1 MPGCLESSEE
11 RPSNFDCNRKGWM
24 PNPARQLCGEFC
36 FYRARRFAVALAV
49 TLFDRTG
56 LRGGGLSRSTAERFL
71 DRCSQPNHQSTRP
84 RPGPQFQAMDTAPE
98 PAAARA
104 VPPALERSRPIAG
117 TAAFVPGHSRFRAR
131 KEILPRPP
139 VPDSPECRWQARI
152 GLHPLLRAVRAT
164 IPPNPME
171 VERASRSLATL
182 RTPRQRHSREV
193 GPSRSRA
200 FAVTQHT
207 HRRCWLIR
215 PAPIERLYRVSRTP
229 RLIDDSSSRAKILS

>member
-1 MPGCLESSEE
+1 MPLPMPGCLESSEE

-117 TAAFVPGHSRFRAR
+117 TAAFVHNMCLHQFSGNSRNNTTCECLDCWVKPPAIAR
-131 KEILPRPP
+131 PSVIVLLPCSSYLRGVPP
-139 VPDSPECRWQARI
+139 HRIRRSMDARNPSP
-152 GLHPLLRAVRAT
+152 LP
-164 IPPNPME
+164 
-171 VERASRSLATL
+171 
-182 RTPRQRHSREV
+182 
-193 GPSRSRA
+193 
-200 FAVTQHT
+200 
-207 HRRCWLIR
+207 
-215 PAPIERLYRVSRTP
+215 
-229 RLIDDSSSRAKILS
+229 